1 MKRNKL
7 GSFLLAMAISLGL
20 WLYVVNYINTT
31 HEQTLYNVPVGLEGK
46 SILTADRG
54 LMLLSE
60 DDYRVNITVSGS
72 RQDVSKINAGNIQVV
87 ANLSKIEEPGE
98 HRLNYDVIY
107 PGDVPSGAVKAKRDP
122 DWITVVV
129 ARKKTKEIPVTVTY
143 EGDVPADYIKDTAAL
158 ELDHSYVEITG
169 PEDVVD
175 QIDHADITIDCTGR
189 TESIYESF
197 RYVLQDQHNEPVDAG
212 WITTNVSEVRVY
224 LPVVM
229 VKKIPLTVTLVDGG
243 GATEATTKL
252 TVDPAYISISGSET
266 ALAAMEELNLG
277 IIELAQIT
285 EDQTLTFDITLPEG
299 VTNVSNLPTA
309 TVNISFPKL
318 ATREFTI
325 TEFEQVNLAPGMKW
339 ETLTKQLTIT
349 VRGLKSEVQRLNAAD
364 IIARVDL
371 GAVENTSA
379 VEPDIIFPKSYESL
393 GVLGS
398 YSVSVQVTPA
408 EPVTEE

>member
-7 GSFLLAMAISLGL
+7 GSFLLAVAISLGL

-46 SILTADRG
+46 SMLTDRG
-54 LMLLSE
+54 FMILSE

-72 RQDVSKINAGNIQVV
+72 RQDVSKINAGNIQAV
-87 ANLSKIEEPGE
+87 ADLSKIDEPGE
-98 HRLNYDVIY
+98 HNLTYSVIF
-107 PGDVPSGAVKAKRDP
+107 PGDVPTGSVSSQKDP
-122 DWITVVV
+122 DRVTVVV
-129 ARKKTKEIPVTVTY
+129 ARKKTKEIPVAVTY

-158 ELDHSYVEITG
+158 ELDHTYVEITG

-175 QIDHADITIDCTGR
+175 QIDHAAIVIDCNDR

-197 RYVLQDQHNEPVDAG
+197 RYELQDQNNEPVDAG

-243 GATEATTKL
+243 GATAATTKY
-252 TVDPAYISISGSET
+252 TIEPAHISVSGSET

-277 IIELAQIT
+277 IIDLSQIT
-285 EDQTLTFDITLPEG
+285 RDQELTYDITLPEG

-309 TVNISFPKL
+309 TVSISFPKL

-325 TEFEQVNLAPGMKW
+325 TEFVQVNLAAGMKW
-339 ETLTKQLTIT
+339 EALTKQLTIT
-349 VRGLKSEVQRLNAAD
+349 VRGLKAEIQRLNTAD
-364 IIARVDL
+364 IIAQVDL
-371 GAVENTSA
+371 SGVENTSA

-398 YSVSVQVTPA
+398 YSVSVQVMPVEAAA
-408 EPVTEE
+408 EE

>member
-7 GSFLLAMAISLGL
+7 GSFLLALVISLGL

-31 HEQTLYNVPVGLEGK
+31 HEQTFYNVSVGLEGK
-46 SILTADRG
+46 SRLTERG
-54 LMLLSE
+54 FMLLSE
-60 DDYRVNITVSGS
+60 DEYRVNITVSGS
-72 RQDVSKINAGNIQVV
+72 RQDVSKLNAGNIQVV
-87 ANLSKIEEPGE
+87 ADLSKIEEPGE
-98 HRLNYDVIY
+98 HKLDYNVSY
-107 PGDVPSGAVKAKRDP
+107 PGDVLTGAVKSKKDP
-122 DWITVVV
+122 DWVTVVV

-158 ELDHSYVEITG
+158 ELDHTYVEISG

-175 QIDHADITIDCTGR
+175 QIHHAAISVDCTGR
-189 TESIYESF
+189 TESIYESL
-197 RYVLQDQHNEPVDAG
+197 RYELQDLQGEPVDAA
-212 WITTNVSEVRVY
+212 WITTNVSEVKVY

-252 TVDPAYISISGSET
+252 SFEPSHISISGSES
-266 ALAAMEELNLG
+266 ALNELEELNLG
-277 IIELAQIT
+277 IVELAQMT
-285 EDQTLTFDITLPEG
+285 KDQVLTFDITLPEG

-309 TVNISFPKL
+309 SVSISFPRL

-325 TEFEQVNLAPGMKW
+325 TEFEQVNLAAGMKW
-339 ETLTKQLTIT
+339 ESLTKQLTIT
-349 VRGLKSEVQRLNAAD
+349 VRGLKAEVQRLNAAD

-371 GAVENTSA
+371 AGVENTSA

-408 EPVTEE
+408 EAITEE

>member
-7 GSFLLAMAISLGL
+7 GTFLLALVISMGL

-31 HEQTLYNVPVGLEGK
+31 HEQTLYNISVGLEGK
-46 SILTADRG
+46 SMLTDRG
-54 LMLLSE
+54 LMILSE
-60 DDYRVNITVSGS
+60 DDHRVNITVSGS
-72 RQDVSKINAGNIQVV
+72 RQDVSKINAGNIQAV
-87 ANLSKIEEPGE
+87 ADLSKIEEPGE
-98 HRLNYDVIY
+98 HYLTYNIIY
-107 PGDVPSGAVKAKRDP
+107 PGDVPTDAVKEAKKDP
-122 DWITVVV
+122 DRVTVVV

-158 ELDHSYVEITG
+158 ELDHTYVEITG
-169 PEDVVD
+169 PEDVVE
-175 QIDHADITIDCTGR
+175 QIEHAAIAIDCNGV

-197 RYVLQDQHNEPVDAG
+197 RFELQNEQNEPVDAG
-212 WITTNVSEVRVY
+212 FITTNVSEVKVY

-229 VKKIPLTVTLVDGG
+229 VKKIPLTVTVIDGG
-243 GATEATTKL
+243 GATADTTKI
-252 TVDPAYISISGSET
+252 VCEPSHISISGSEA
-266 ALAAMEELNLG
+266 ALAALEELNLG
-277 IIELAQIT
+277 IIDLAQMT
-285 EDQTLTFDITLPEG
+285 KDQELTYDITLPEG

-309 TVNISFPKL
+309 TVSISFPRL

-339 ETLTKQLTIT
+339 ECLTKQLTIT

-371 GAVENTSA
+371 SGVENTSA

-398 YSVSVQVTPA
+398 YSVSVQVTSA
-408 EPVTEE
+408 EAVTEE

>member
-7 GSFLLAMAISLGL
+7 GSFLLALVISLGL

-72 RQDVSKINAGNIQVV
+72 RQNVSKINAGNIQVV

-98 HRLNYDVIY
+98 HKLTYDVIF
-107 PGDVPSGAVKAKRDP
+107 PGDVPTDTVSAQKDP
-122 DWITVVV
+122 DRITVVV
-129 ARKKTKEIPVTVTY
+129 ARKKTKEIPVTVVY
-143 EGDVPADYIKDTAAL
+143 EGDVPADYIKDTSAL

-169 PEDVVD
+169 PEEVVD
-175 QIDHADITIDCTGR
+175 QIDHAAIVIDCNGR

-197 RYVLQDQHNEPVDAG
+197 RFELQDQQNEPVDAG
-212 WITTNVSEVRVY
+212 FITTDVSEVRVY

-229 VKKIPLTVTLVDGG
+229 VKKLPLTVTLVDGG

-252 TVDPAYISISGSET
+252 TVDPAYISISGSES

-277 IIELAQIT
+277 IIDLSQIT
-285 EDQTLTFDITLPEG
+285 QDQEMTFDITLPEG
-299 VTNVSNLPTA
+299 ITNVSNLPTA
-309 TVNISFPKL
+309 TVSISFPKL

-325 TEFEQVNLAPGMKW
+325 SEFDQVNLAAGMKW
-339 ETLTKQLTIT
+339 EALTKQLTIT

-371 GAVENTSA
+371 SGVENTSA

-398 YSVSVQVTPA
+398 YSVSVQVSPVEAMA
-408 EPVTEE
+408 EE

>member
-98 HRLNYDVIY
+98 HKLNYDVIY

>member
-98 HRLNYDVIY
+98 HKLNYDVIY

-197 RYVLQDQHNEPVDAG
+197 RYVLRDEQNEPVDAA
-212 WITTNVSEVRVY
+212 WITTNVSEIRVY

-252 TVDPAYISISGSET
+252 TFEPSHISISGSET

-277 IIELAQIT
+277 IIDLAQIT
-285 EDQTLTFDITLPEG
+285 KDQELTYDITLPEG

-309 TVNISFPKL
+309 TVSIAFPRL

-325 TEFEQVNLAPGMKW
+325 TEFEHVNLASGMKW
-339 ETLTKQLTIT
+339 EALTKQLTIT

-364 IIARVDL
+364 IVVRVDL
-371 GAVENTSA
+371 STVENISA
-379 VEPDIIFPKSYESL
+379 VEPDIVFPKGYESL

-398 YSVSVQVTPA
+398 YSVSVQVTPLGVA
-408 EPVTEE
+408 EEG